1 MRNVMSS
8 PPPSSAA
15 DEGRR
20 AEMARHHAQLSENAE
35 AWRQLALKGY
45 GHTAAKVRAT
55 QPAALQRDRDDDELS
70 DSAYQDL

>member
-15 DEGRR
+15 DESRR
-20 AEMARHHAQLSENAE
+20 QEVARHRAHLSANAE
-35 AWRQLALKGY
+35 AWRQLAREGY
-45 GHTAAKVRAT
+45 GRTAAKVRAT
-55 QPAALQRDRDDDELS
+55 QPAPLQRDRDDDELS